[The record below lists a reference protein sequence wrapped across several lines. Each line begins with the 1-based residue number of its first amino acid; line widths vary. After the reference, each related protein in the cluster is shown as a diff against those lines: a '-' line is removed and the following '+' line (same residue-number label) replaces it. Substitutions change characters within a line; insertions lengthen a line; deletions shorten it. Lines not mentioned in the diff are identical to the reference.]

1 MIVGV
6 TKGYSKKLRLVGVG
20 YRALLDKEKIIDLEK
35 PQFSY
40 NSKLLAGDASNSRGN
55 DFRALQ

>member
-20 YRALLDKEKIIDLEK
+20 YRALPDKEKIIFTD
-35 PQFSY
+35 PCH
-40 NSKLLAGDASNSRGN
+40 
-55 DFRALQ
+55 